1 MKNIER
7 IAKEL
12 FDKIRSRFETIT
24 IGDENAKS
32 TDQNEQARFFN
43 FDYVGRDG
51 KNFGNI
57 TISIVDTESLKLYFG
72 RSVINEMDQGQKRD
86 WYEFLKQ
93 MRRFAK
99 RNLLKFDARDISRS
113 ILRPRDLE
121 QISKN
126 DRPYRAK
133 EVNLGESL
141 MIGNDRT
148 SYENHGPI
156 KIIVRHLRPRDEFTT
171 NSRKLGIKQIF
182 LQNDQGERFR
192 CPYNN
197 LTIAR
202 ALASHLINGGHFYD
216 ENYRSVCSA
225 IENLIKIGNFV
236 RRSRYENFQDPEI
249 LSVLDDAKQ
258 EYYRGR
264 SLLHKLSVPKHYQ
277 SCMEELKTLNHGDEI
292 STEDQEYVKEKLTK
306 RVIHDRLSDALPQ
319 ISAIYHRKRKEKE
332 MINDTKKW
340 LMDQTTIEGVAS
352 QLRSYMG
359 SVKYESMNHMVEHVL
374 ENLTEYLKIS
384 DQQDLA
390 EKCQSWRD
398 EYSIMESPMKK
409 ALLASFAGRVINKAR
424 QQPKDKVRPLMDSGR
439 DLIEELISEAWDDT
453 VDIDKLKKIFDE
465 PIEFG
470 VDGLNAINKIDSII
484 QNDELN
490 DLISKESQE
499 NPDDDARELIKYW
512 IMDNYPDVYDDL
524 DLKGQKPQEEPTP
537 EEEPMTA
544 PGSAAPTAPQ
554 GESPTGQLSPEMI
567 EPAAAP
573 QGESPTGQ
581 LSPEMIEPAA
591 PAAPAAPANQQIQ
604 DLQRLSGIR

>member
-57 TISIVDTESLKLYFG
+57 TVSIVDTEALKLYFG
-72 RSVINEMDQGQKRD
+72 RNVVNDMDQAQKRD

-93 MRRFAK
+93 MRQFAK
-99 RNLLKFDARDISRS
+99 RNLMKFDARDISRS
-113 ILRPRDLE
+113 SLRPRDLE

-126 DRPYRAK
+126 DRPYQAK

-156 KIIVRHLRPRDEFTT
+156 RIIVKHLRPRDEFTT

-216 ENYRSVCSA
+216 ENYKSVCSA

-258 EYYRGR
+258 QYSHGR
-264 SLLHKLSVPKHYQ
+264 SLIHKLSMPKHYQ
-277 SCMEELKTLNHGDEI
+277 GCMEQLKSLNQIDEI
-292 STEDQEYVKEKLTK
+292 SPEDQEYIKEKLTK
-306 RVIHDRLSDALPQ
+306 RIIHDRVSDALPQ
-319 ISAIYHRKRKEKE
+319 ISSIYHRKRKEKE
-332 MINDTKKW
+332 MINDTKQW
-340 LMDQTTIEGVAS
+340 LMDQTTIEGVAG

-359 SVKYESMNHMVEHVL
+359 SVKYESMDHMVKHIL
-374 ENLTEYLKIS
+374 ENLTEYLKNS
-384 DQQDLA
+384 DQQHLA
-390 EKCQSWRD
+390 EKCQSWGD
-398 EYSIMESPMKK
+398 EYSVMELPMKK
-409 ALLASFAGRVINKAR
+409 ALLSSFAGRVINKVR
-424 QQPKDKVRPLMDSGR
+424 QQPKDKIPLMNSGR
-439 DLIEELISEAWDDT
+439 DLVEELINEAWEDT

-484 QNDELN
+484 KNDTLN

-524 DLKGQKPQEEPTP
+524 ELKDQDDQNEEPA
-537 EEEPMTA
+537 EEEPIEPPAAEQPMIPPA
-544 PGSAAPTAPQ
+544 PAAQLPAEPQ
-554 GESPTGQLSPEMI
+554 AEVPLDQLSPEMI
-567 EPAAAP
+567 EPTMA
-573 QGESPTGQ
+573 Q
-581 LSPEMIEPAA
+581 A
-591 PAAPAAPANQQIQ
+591 PAAPQQPIQ
-604 DLQRLSGIR
+604 EIKDLQRLSGLR

>member
-57 TISIVDTESLKLYFG
+57 TVSIVDTEALKLYFG
-72 RSVINEMDQGQKRD
+72 RNVVNDMDQVQKRD

-93 MRRFAK
+93 MRQFAK
-99 RNLLKFDARDISRS
+99 RNLMKFDARDISRS
-113 ILRPRDLE
+113 SLRPRDLE

-126 DRPYRAK
+126 DRPYQAR

-156 KIIVRHLRPRDEFTT
+156 RIIVKHLRPRDEFTT

-216 ENYRSVCSA
+216 ENYKSVCSA

-236 RRSRYENFQDPEI
+236 RRSKYENFQDPEI

-258 EYYRGR
+258 QYSHGR
-264 SLLHKLSVPKHYQ
+264 SLIHKLSMPKHYQ
-277 SCMEELKTLNHGDEI
+277 GCMEQLKSLNQIDEI
-292 STEDQEYVKEKLTK
+292 SPEDQEYIKEKLTK
-306 RVIHDRLSDALPQ
+306 RIIHDRVSDALPQ
-319 ISAIYHRKRKEKE
+319 ISSIYHRKRKEKE
-332 MINDTKKW
+332 MINDTKQW

-359 SVKYESMNHMVEHVL
+359 SVKYESMDHMVKHIL
-374 ENLTEYLKIS
+374 ENLTEYLKNS
-384 DQQDLA
+384 DQQHLA
-390 EKCQSWRD
+390 EKCQSWGD
-398 EYSIMESPMKK
+398 EYSVMESPMKK
-409 ALLASFAGRVINKAR
+409 ALLSSFAGRVINKVR
-424 QQPKDKVRPLMDSGR
+424 QQPKDKIPLMDSGR
-439 DLIEELISEAWDDT
+439 DLVEELINEAWEDT

-484 QNDELN
+484 KNDTLN

-524 DLKGQKPQEEPTP
+524 ELKDQDDQNEEPA
-537 EEEPMTA
+537 EEEPMA
-544 PGSAAPTAPQ
+544 PPPVPEEPAAPAAPVDQLPAAPQ
-554 GESPTGQLSPEMI
+554 PEVPLDQLSPEMI
-567 EPAAAP
+567 EPTLA
-573 QGESPTGQ
+573 Q
-581 LSPEMIEPAA
+581 A
-591 PAAPAAPANQQIQ
+591 PAAPAAPQQPIQEIQ
-604 DLQRLSGIR
+604 DLQRLSGLR